1 MSQCLSFLYGPGT
14 FQAAA
19 SVMDFEVSE
28 FLFKSFKRGVSSLSY
43 SPWAPRDGSPAD
55 FQSQFLWALSFP
67 VQVPQA
73 GKPDVGPGPLLLRGT
88 SAVVISLLF
97 VGCPTGVGRGALVLN
112 RAGLYASYL
121 SQCGLFLIPLV
132 TENLSCCSSGQFSEA
147 AALYVVVVLVCP
159 WEEMSTGSAYSTS
172 LI

>member
-1 MSQCLSFLYGPGT
+1 
-14 FQAAA
+14 
-19 SVMDFEVSE
+19 MDFEASE
-28 FLFKSFKRGVSSLSY
+28 FLFKSFKSGVSSLSY

-97 VGCPTGVGRGALVLN
+97 VGCPTQEWGGGHWFSLDQDSTPPTFLN
-112 RAGLYASYL
+112 VAFSLY
-121 SQCGLFLIPLV
+121 P
-132 TENLSCCSSGQFSEA
+132 
-147 AALYVVVVLVCP
+147 
-159 WEEMSTGSAYSTS
+159 
-172 LI
+172 